1 MTSIEATSE
10 NRARC
15 SNWVRHL
22 PPFSVLIAGLVLFIM
37 LLLVVFAPLLAPMDP
52 RDVAS
57 YSLIDMEIPPAF
69 MAGGDKRFLLGT
81 DNQGR
86 DLVSVI
92 LFGLRISVMIGV
104 GAVCFSAL
112 VGVALGLIAGF
123 FGGLM
128 DGLVMR
134 VADVL
139 VSFPT
144 ILVALLISGIAR
156 AQLSADQMLSWAPLV
171 LIFSI
176 AINEWVQYARTVR
189 AATMVEFVR
198 DYVRAARVIGLPS
211 RQIMG
216 RHILPNVMSS
226 VMVIATINLAGAI
239 LTEATLS
246 FLGAGMP
253 PTYPSLGTLIRIGN
267 QFLFSGLWWIAVMP
281 TIVLVIL
288 VLAVNVV
295 GDYLRDRFNP
305 KLMLR

>member
-1 MTSIEATSE
+1 MATQSLM
-10 NRARC
+10 RR
-15 SNWVRHL
+15 L
-22 PPFSVLIAGLVLFIM
+22 PPVSVMIAGLVVFIM
-37 LLLVVFAPLLAPMDP
+37 LILVVFAPLIAPVDP
-52 RDVAS
+52 RDVSS
-57 YSLIDMEIPPAF
+57 YSLIDMEIPPSF
-69 MAGGDKRFLLGT
+69 MDGGDPRFLLGT

-86 DLVSVI
+86 DLLSVI
-92 LFGLRISVMIGV
+92 LFGLRISVVIGL
-104 GAVCFSAL
+104 GAVLFAATL
-112 VGVALGLIAGF
+112 GVVLGLVAGF
-123 FGGLM
+123 FGGIV
-128 DGLVMR
+128 DGIVMR
-134 VADVL
+134 IADVL

-156 AQLSADQMLSWAPLV
+156 AQLSADTMLTWAPLV

-176 AINEWVQYARTVR
+176 AVNEWVQYARTVR
-189 AATMVEFVR
+189 ASTMVEVAR
-198 DYVRAARVIGLPS
+198 DYVRAAKVIGLPPG
-211 RQIMG
+211 RIMG

-281 TIVLVIL
+281 AAVLVVL
-288 VLAVNVV
+288 VLAVNVI

-305 KLMLR
+305 KLMAR

>member
-1 MTSIEATSE
+1 MAM
-10 NRARC
+10 ARQ
-15 SNWVRHL
+15 SLLHRL
-22 PPFSVLIAGLVLFIM
+22 PPVSVMIAFFILAVMLVLVI
-37 LLLVVFAPLLAPMDP
+37 FAPMIAPMDP
-52 RDVAS
+52 RDVSS
-57 YSLIDMEIPPAF
+57 YSLMDMEIPPAF
-69 MAGGDKRFLLGT
+69 MDGGDPRFLLGT

-92 LFGLRISVMIGV
+92 LFGLRISVLIGI
-104 GAVCFSAL
+104 GAVLFAA
-112 VGVALGLIAGF
+112 ALGVMLGLVAGY
-123 FGGLM
+123 FGGVV
-128 DGLVMR
+128 DSVVMR
-134 VADVL
+134 IADVL

-156 AQLSADQMLSWAPLV
+156 AQLGTDMVLTWAPV
-171 LIFSI
+171 ILIF
-176 AINEWVQYARTVR
+176 AISVNEWVQYARTVR
-189 AATMVEFVR
+189 ASTMVEVSR
-198 DYVRAARVIGLPS
+198 DYVRAAKVIGLPS
-211 RQIMG
+211 GRIMV

-281 TIVLVIL
+281 AAVLVIL

-305 KLMLR
+305 KLMAR

>member
-1 MTSIEATSE
+1 MATQSLM
-10 NRARC
+10 RR
-15 SNWVRHL
+15 L
-22 PPFSVLIAGLVLFIM
+22 PPVSVMIAGLVLAVM
-37 LLLVVFAPLLAPMDP
+37 LVLVVFAPLIAPMDP
-52 RDVAS
+52 RDVSS

-69 MAGGDKRFLLGT
+69 MEGGDPRFLLGT

-92 LFGLRISVMIGV
+92 LFGLRISVVIGL
-104 GAVCFSAL
+104 GAVLFAAAF
-112 VGVALGLIAGF
+112 GVVLGLVAGF
-123 FGGLM
+123 FGGLV
-128 DGLVMR
+128 DNVVMR
-134 VADVL
+134 IADVL

-156 AQLSADQMLSWAPLV
+156 AQLSADTMLAWAPLV

-189 AATMVEFVR
+189 ASTMVEVAR
-198 DYVRAARVIGLPS
+198 DYVRAAKVIGLPS
-211 RQIMG
+211 GRIMG

-281 TIVLVIL
+281 AAVLVVL
-288 VLAVNVV
+288 VLAVNVI

-305 KLMLR
+305 KLMAR

>member
-1 MTSIEATSE
+1 MATQSLM
-10 NRARC
+10 RR
-15 SNWVRHL
+15 L
-22 PPFSVLIAGLVLFIM
+22 PPVSVMIAGLVLAIM
-37 LLLVVFAPLLAPMDP
+37 LVLVVFAPMIAPMDP
-52 RDVAS
+52 RDVSS

-69 MAGGDKRFLLGT
+69 MEGGDPRFLLGT

-92 LFGLRISVMIGV
+92 LFGLRISVVIGL
-104 GAVCFSAL
+104 GAVLFAA
-112 VGVALGLIAGF
+112 ALGVILGLVAGF
-123 FGGLM
+123 FGGFV
-128 DGLVMR
+128 DSVVMR
-134 VADVL
+134 IADVL

-156 AQLSADQMLSWAPLV
+156 AQLSADTMLTWAPLV

-176 AINEWVQYARTVR
+176 AVNEWVQYARTVR
-189 AATMVEFVR
+189 ASTMVEVAR
-198 DYVRAARVIGLPS
+198 DYVRAAKVIGLPS
-211 RQIMG
+211 GRIMG

-281 TIVLVIL
+281 AAVLVVL
-288 VLAVNVV
+288 VLAVNII
-295 GDYLRDRFNP
+295 GDYLRDRFKP
-305 KLMLR
+305 KLMAR